1 MGTPNLQVVPAFT
14 VADPRTNTITD
25 ALVVDLQRRKVAQV
39 EASTCPPHQRESAV
53 RGAHS
58 AHDLFPCPTTL
69 LCSHSC
75 ALFGPLAI
83 AHPQLAH
90 VEPAT
95 KWESQ
100 CTTQVRISW
109 CTTTLHVLNAT
120 PALPRAFTTYRSTW
134 QVHAMLAVSG
144 VTTKTAAFTGAGAG
158 AGLVPQASAPRAPIS
173 VSGRA
178 ITDSQTR
185 HIIVQTLCGHVH
197 ADSSCGFLMYSMP

>member
-1 MGTPNLQVVPAFT
+1 M
-14 VADPRTNTITD
+14 
-25 ALVVDLQRRKVAQV
+25 QRRKVAQV

-75 ALFGPLAI
+75 ALFGPLAM
-83 AHPQLAH
+83 AYPQLAH

-109 CTTTLHVLNAT
+109 CSFSMLP
-120 PALPRAFTTYRSTW
+120 PALPPGLYDLSL
-134 QVHAMLAVSG
+134 HL
-144 VTTKTAAFTGAGAG
+144 AGACHVG
-158 AGLVPQASAPRAPIS
+158 SLWGHNQDRCLHWSRGRSWPCATSQCTSCSHLGERQGHHRFTDTAHNCADTVRTRA
-173 VSGRA
+173 
-178 ITDSQTR
+178 
-185 HIIVQTLCGHVH
+185 
-197 ADSSCGFLMYSMP
+197 CGFLMRIPHVFHAMNPWVRSLQAATASIHPPPPNGIPHT